1 MWLGLLDE
9 ENQMDPPPFWR
20 VETCR
25 NQSFLQIFVYFA
37 LTKPIVEFLKVSSGE
52 QWPKLKKRWPVCTS
66 KKTQA
71 SFGKCPCTVHVLRC
85 IASTFGGWLKQ
96 LLQRRLRGART
107 AGCCV
112 GGVVH
117 LPVGGA
123 TAWCFYF
130 GPLDWSFWISF
141 PLSSLSLSTVLLH
154 FLGMS

>member
-1 MWLGLLDE
+1 M
-9 ENQMDPPPFWR
+9 
-20 VETCR
+20 
-25 NQSFLQIFVYFA
+25 
-37 LTKPIVEFLKVSSGE
+37 VEFLKVSSGE

-130 GPLDWSFWISF
+130 GPLDWSFWSF
-141 PLSSLSLSTVLLH
+141 TKLYIKGFLFPYHPYPFLRYFYIFWECLSI
-154 FLGMS
+154 

>member
-1 MWLGLLDE
+1 MAKAQKTMAVW
-9 ENQMDPPPFWR
+9 
-20 VETCR
+20 
-25 NQSFLQIFVYFA
+25 
-37 LTKPIVEFLKVSSGE
+37 
-52 QWPKLKKRWPVCTS
+52 TS

-96 LLQRRLRGART
+96 LLQRRFRGART

-130 GPLDWSFWISF
+130 GPLDWSFWSTKLFTLRDFFSLIIHIPF
-141 PLSSLSLSTVLLH
+141 YGTFTFFWECLSIVYNMVIYGWFIYIYIYVHTH
-154 FLGMS
+154 THYGIYIYTHTHIYIYR